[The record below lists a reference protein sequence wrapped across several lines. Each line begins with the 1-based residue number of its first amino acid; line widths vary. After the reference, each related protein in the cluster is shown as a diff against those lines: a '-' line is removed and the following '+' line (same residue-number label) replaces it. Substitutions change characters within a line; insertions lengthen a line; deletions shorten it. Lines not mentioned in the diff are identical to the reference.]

1 MLTIKTK
8 PMQPQIIPIKA
19 SLDIPLSAFCVLT
32 SGFISKKNVDKEVL
46 NENNNGTFVNLSS
59 LNDDIIN
66 NLESYLTYV
75 TKQEKQ
81 LGALENQKEE
91 FKVKYFQKENKDN
104 SLQLS
109 NER

>member
-1 MLTIKTK
+1 
-8 PMQPQIIPIKA
+8 MQKIEKLEQLRHQIE
-19 SLDIPLSAFCVLT
+19 SLEKFHQTEILKILYE
-32 SGFISKKNVDKEVL
+32 KVDKEVL